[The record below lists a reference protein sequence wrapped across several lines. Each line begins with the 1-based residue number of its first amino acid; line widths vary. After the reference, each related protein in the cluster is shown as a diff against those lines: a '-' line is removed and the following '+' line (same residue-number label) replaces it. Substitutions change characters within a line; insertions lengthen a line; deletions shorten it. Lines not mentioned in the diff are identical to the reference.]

1 MQTVWSRGP
10 WLEPSGARAPPLSE
24 KSLYFLF
31 PFKFPL
37 SLWSL
42 MTICQRLNVGSNLL
56 LPLEEIHLLC
66 FDGCQMVHT
75 KGDQAQKQNCISR
88 SSVRRLI
95 NNNQANKKNSIFKN
109 KLKGSSRKD
118 QGHSISIL
126 STEPWS
132 SSIASIGSLITAG
145 QQHLLHCRVWDDTS
159 RTVIAKENESRDQS
173 FKASERLR
181 EEKGAHILNG

>member
-1 MQTVWSRGP
+1 M
-10 WLEPSGARAPPLSE
+10 
-24 KSLYFLF
+24 
-31 PFKFPL
+31 
-37 SLWSL
+37 
-42 MTICQRLNVGSNLL
+42 GSNLL

-145 QQHLLHCRVWDDTS
+145 QQHLLHCRIWDDTS
-159 RTVIAKENESRDQS
+159 RTAIAKENESRDQS

>member
-1 MQTVWSRGP
+1 MSEPLASGGRIHTRGVEASWVKIMQTVWSRGP

-56 LPLEEIHLLC
+56 LPLEEIHLPC
-66 FDGCQMVHT
+66 YDGCQMVHT

-95 NNNQANKKNSIFKN
+95 NDNHTNKKKIVFLRTSLRDLHAKTKVTAFPFFPQNR
-109 KLKGSSRKD
+109 GRVPSR
-118 QGHSISIL
+118 L
-126 STEPWS
+126 S
-132 SSIASIGSLITAG
+132 
-145 QQHLLHCRVWDDTS
+145 
-159 RTVIAKENESRDQS
+159 
-173 FKASERLR
+173 
-181 EEKGAHILNG
+181 AH